1 MRVYSFRDVTAVID
15 AVHEITGYATGDDV
29 ITADRNVDSATSTI
43 GAGGEMMLSV
53 SADLSGKVTFK
64 LLKTSSSNRYLLNR
78 LRTLELGTKTFVP
91 MNLSVKDVHRQD
103 VIVGIAGYVTKQPQ
117 TKHGEKGAEHEWVL
131 NFQILHCDFGDM
143 MGLGSPSVTVEN
155 LG

>member
-1 MRVYSFRDVTAVID
+1 MRVYSFRDVTAVVD
-15 AVHEITGYATGDDV
+15 AEHEVTGWAPGDDV
-29 ITADRNVDSATSTI
+29 ITADRNVESATPTV

-53 SADLSGKVTFK
+53 SADRTGKVTFK

-78 LRTLELGTKTFVP
+78 LRELELGSKIFRP
-91 MNLSVKDVHRQD
+91 LNLVVKDVHRQD
-103 VIVGIAGYVTKQPQ
+103 VIVGVAGYVTKPPQ

-131 NFQILHCDFGDM
+131 NFQILELDFGNL